1 MAEYEIVIRNET
13 AQESAGA
20 PVSGEKGAEYS
31 VRPHIATDTGGA
43 TSEARRA
50 VQSKPSDT
58 KPLISA
64 KTIVPFITSAIDFQI
79 STAEMR
85 TGSTEYQQRLELA
98 RRVTGE
104 VVSAGTSIAA
114 GAATAGPAGAAVA
127 ATLEL
132 LKWVS
137 ELAQNAERIALQ
149 REIES
154 ESLTE
159 LTRRAGMGLSK
170 YRRG

>member
-85 TGSTEYQQRLELA
+85 TGSTEYQQRLEFA
-98 RRVTGE
+98 RKTAGE
-104 VVSAGTSIAA
+104 VISVGASIGMAFKVA
-114 GAATAGPAGAAVA
+114 GAKGAAVMA
-127 ATLEL
+127 VITGLQKVMEL
-132 LKWVS
+132 T
-137 ELAQNAERIALQ
+137 QNVERIALQ